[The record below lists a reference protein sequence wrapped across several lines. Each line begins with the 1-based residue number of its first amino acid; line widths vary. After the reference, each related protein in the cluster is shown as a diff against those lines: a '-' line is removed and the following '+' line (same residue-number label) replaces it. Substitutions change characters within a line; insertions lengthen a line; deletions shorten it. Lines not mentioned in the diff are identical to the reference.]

1 MRYYAYDEYDPKG
14 GFIQIYSEEDIHI
27 HYYPYWYGEMCKKFG
42 KDHVDATYTF
52 QDCIDDFVIVSWA
65 WEVNDG

>member
-1 MRYYAYDEYDPKG
+1 MRYYAYNEYDPEG
-14 GFIQIYSEEDIHI
+14 AFVQIYSEEDIYI
-27 HYYPYWYGEMCKKFG
+27 YYYPYWYGEMCKKFG